1 MDTTQN
7 TNANDKSNRTSIGST
22 VRDILRESRNR
33 RVVIRKTSGKKVI
46 DCSLLL
52 AMILSIGAPVLPAI
66 VILGVLVESISVSFE
81 KRGVQMSTNETVR

>member
-7 TNANDKSNRTSIGST
+7 TNANDKSNRNLIGST
-22 VRDILRESRNR
+22 VRDILRESSNR
-33 RVVIRKTSGKKVI
+33 RVMIRKTSGKKVI

-66 VILGVLVESISVSFE
+66 VILGVFVESISVSIE
-81 KRGVQMSTNETVR
+81 KRGVQISTK